1 MIDQKTAPYAALV
14 LRLATGVA
22 FLAHAYLKAFV
33 FGMAGAGKYFASL
46 GLPDW
51 FVYPI
56 LALEVCGGLALLAG
70 VLVRWVAIP
79 LFFELLATIV
89 LVHGANGWLASS
101 KGGGGWEFPAVW
113 AAAMLALALLGD
125 GAFALFPSS
134 RIQARK

>member
-1 MIDQKTAPYAALV
+1 MIDNKTAPYAALV
-14 LRLATGVA
+14 LRLATGAA

-56 LALEVCGGLALLAG
+56 LALEVCGGFALIAG

-79 LFFELLATIV
+79 LLVELLATIV
-89 LVHGANGWLASS
+89 LVHGANGWLASA
-101 KGGGGWEFPAVW
+101 KGGGWEFPALW
-113 AAAMLALALLGD
+113 ASAMLALTLLGD

-134 RIQARK
+134 RLRGR

>member
-1 MIDQKTAPYAALV
+1 MIDNKTAPYAALV
-14 LRLATGVA
+14 LRLATGAA

-56 LALEVCGGLALLAG
+56 LALEVCGGLALIAG

-79 LFFELLATIV
+79 LLVELLATIV
-89 LVHGANGWLASS
+89 LVHGANGWLASA
-101 KGGGGWEFPAVW
+101 KGGGWEFPAPKEPKVPFVPEER
-113 AAAMLALALLGD
+113 AEKFVTTLRERLA
-125 GAFALFPSS
+125 
-134 RIQARK
+134 RQ